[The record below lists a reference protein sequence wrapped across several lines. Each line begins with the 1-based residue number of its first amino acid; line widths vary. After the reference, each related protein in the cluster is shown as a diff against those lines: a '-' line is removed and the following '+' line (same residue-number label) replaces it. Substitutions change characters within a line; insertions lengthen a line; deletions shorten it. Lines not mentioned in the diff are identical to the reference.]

1 MKEKKYLR
9 LLSFRAQ
16 QGGETGRLRE
26 AEGSEFFD
34 ERADAE
40 LSEML
45 RHWVAPDASRMTE
58 GRLLAA
64 YRAEVVAPRAPL
76 WKRLLTASV
85 PVPAPVAG
93 LAAVALLF
101 VSAALLMRPPI
112 ISLGAPHAALPPAE
126 VTRIV
131 EVPVAQERVVTRIVY
146 VEKKK
151 GQAMD
156 AASADERQ
164 RLAAGSERAPVRPG
178 QRRKPEGPGMGYFTR
193 VDMAEFQPA
202 DEMKIRIIKRGNGDE
217 K

>member
-16 QGGETGRLRE
+16 GGVSGRTRG
-26 AEGSEFFD
+26 AGRSEFFD

-45 RHWVAPDASRMTE
+45 RHWVAPDASRMAE

-85 PVPAPVAG
+85 PVPAPIAG

-131 EVPVAQERVVTRIVY
+131 EVPVAQEQRVVTRIVY

-151 GQAMD
+151 GQATD

-164 RLAAGSERAPVRPG
+164 RLAAGPERAPVRPG
-178 QRRKPEGPGMGYFTR
+178 QRRKPEGTGTGYFTR